1 MLCYVWT
8 SCNLL
13 GQVESRSTGWDMFT
27 SIFFLSHMS
36 QTHAQFP
43 AYLDEVE
50 INFDADVGLDI
61 TADF

>member
-1 MLCYVWT
+1 
-8 SCNLL
+8 
-13 GQVESRSTGWDMFT
+13 
-27 SIFFLSHMS
+27 MS